1 MIDYSKLGKVEN
13 VKPIWLSGVYRSGTT
28 FLAAVVNNISN
39 IKSYFPKYLKLRKIP
54 SIYFYLDETIENAEK
69 MHKILDNL
77 K

>member
-1 MIDYSKLGKVEN
+1 MYILF
-13 VKPIWLSGVYRSGTT
+13 IWKEKECKFITEEEKAFELFPSPKN
-28 FLAAVVNNISN
+28 NNISD